1 MHYFSRPLT
10 DKKIIS
16 KKGMRN
22 MNTPQIFNFE
32 QNEVRT
38 VLVNDEPYFV
48 GKDVAEILGYSDSS
62 SAVSKNV
69 DNEDRTTLLLE
80 QAGSNY
86 KSKTTIINESGLYS
100 LILKSKLPS
109 AKKFKRW
116 VTSEVLP
123 QIRKHGMYATDEL
136 LNNPDLLIE
145 VATKLKEERTQR
157 LIAEQRVNELQPKA
171 DYYDRILNNKGLV
184 TVSTIAK
191 NYGMSAVTFNKL
203 LHELGIQYN
212 QSGTWLLYSKFQDKG
227 YTHIEPFDYEDKNGN
242 RQVKTRMKWTQKGH
256 IFLYETLKKN
266 NYLPMIEREQT
277 A

>member
-1 MHYFSRPLT
+1 
-10 DKKIIS
+10 
-16 KKGMRN
+16 

-38 VLVNDEPYFV
+38 VLVNNEPYFV

-123 QIRKHGMYATDEL
+123 TIRKHGGYLTPEKVEEAL
-136 LNNPDLLIE
+136 LNPDTIIQL
-145 VATKLKEERTQR
+145 ATQLKEERTGR
-157 LIAEQRVNELQPKA
+157 LIAEQKIAEYEPKISYLDSILSSTDSVTISQIAA
-171 DYYDRILNNKGLV
+171 D
-184 TVSTIAK
+184 
-191 NYGMSAVTFNKL
+191 YGMSPQQMNKL
-203 LHELGIQYN
+203 LHKLGVQKKVGN
-212 QSGTWLLYSKFQDKG
+212 QWLLCKKHMNQG
-227 YTHIEPFDYEDKNGN
+227 YTKSHTTEIPKADGGTKIVMN
-242 RQVKTRMKWTQKGH
+242 TKWTQKGRLF
-256 IFLYETLKKN
+256 IYELLKKEG
-266 NYLPMIEREQT
+266 YYPQMDLEEIS
-277 A
+277 

>member
-1 MHYFSRPLT
+1 
-10 DKKIIS
+10 
-16 KKGMRN
+16 

-38 VLVNDEPYFV
+38 FVENEVPYFV
-48 GKDVAEILGYSDSS
+48 ANDVAKTLGYKNPSKATNDHCKKAIETWGNDSLGRRQKFKIIPESD
-62 SAVSKNV
+62 VYRLIIK
-69 DNEDRTTLLLE
+69 
-80 QAGSNY
+80 SN
-86 KSKTTIINESGLYS
+86 
-100 LILKSKLPS
+100 LPS
-109 AKKFKRW
+109 AEKFESW
-116 VTSEVLP
+116 VMEEVLP

-136 LNNPDLLIE
+136 LDNPDLLIE
-145 VATKLKEERTQR
+145 VATKLKEEKTLR

-191 NYGMSAVTFNKL
+191 NYGMSAVSFNKL
-203 LHELGIQYN
+203 LHELGIQFN

-242 RQVKTRMKWTQKGH
+242 PQVKTRMKWTQKGH

>member
-1 MHYFSRPLT
+1 MTNL
-10 DKKIIS
+10 
-16 KKGMRN
+16 
-22 MNTPQIFNFE
+22 QIFAFE
-32 QNEVRT
+32 EKEEIRTLLINE
-38 VLVNDEPYFV
+38 EPYFV
-48 GKDVAEILGYSDSS
+48 GKDVAEVLGYQNGSRDVNRHVDEEDKLTHQI
-62 SAVSKNV
+62 SASGQNR
-69 DNEDRTTLLLE
+69 NM
-80 QAGSNY
+80 
-86 KSKTTIINESGLYS
+86 TIINESGLYS

-145 VATKLKEERTQR
+145 VATKLKEERTLR

-191 NYGMSAVTFNKL
+191 NYGMSAVSFNKL
-203 LHELGIQYN
+203 LHELGIQFN

>member
-1 MHYFSRPLT
+1 
-10 DKKIIS
+10 
-16 KKGMRN
+16 

-38 VLVNDEPYFV
+38 FVENEVPYFV
-48 GKDVAEILGYSDSS
+48 ANDVAKTLGYKNPSKATNDHCKKAIETWGNDSLGRRQKFKIIPESD
-62 SAVSKNV
+62 VYRLIIK
-69 DNEDRTTLLLE
+69 
-80 QAGSNY
+80 SN
-86 KSKTTIINESGLYS
+86 
-100 LILKSKLPS
+100 LPS
-109 AKKFKRW
+109 AEKFESW
-116 VTSEVLP
+116 VMEEILP

-136 LNNPDLLIE
+136 LDNPDLLIE
-145 VATKLKEERTQR
+145 VATKLKEERTLR

-171 DYYDRILNNKGLV
+171 EYYDRILNNKGLV

-191 NYGMSAVTFNKL
+191 NYGMSAVSFNKL
-203 LHELGIQYN
+203 LHELGIQFN

-242 RQVKTRMKWTQKGH
+242 QQVKTRMKWTQKGH

-266 NYLPMIEREQT
+266 NYLPMIERQQT